1 MSFLKQWKIR
11 KKITTCFMSCF
22 KKITI
27 VAYLFLEGEGTNLKK
42 MILVFSCVNRKNY
55 QIGCVFIH

>member
-1 MSFLKQWKIR
+1 
-11 KKITTCFMSCF
+11 MSCF

-27 VAYLFLEGEGTNLKK
+27 VAYLLLEGEGTNLKKK

>member
-22 KKITI
+22 KKNTI

-42 MILVFSCVNRKNY
+42 NDSCVFLR
-55 QIGCVFIH
+55 